1 MAHEVLPT
9 YSDRHAIALRLYDK
23 TERMKAIE
31 RARDTGSST
40 EAAKS
45 SSKACK
51 RRLGSSSQFSSHGQ
65 QGPSG
70 LGHENNAMRIDL
82 PVTPEELVSI
92 RRRVRALSI
101 DAPKIV
107 SSITG
112 APSETSF
119 RE

>member
-23 TERMKAIE
+23 TECMKAIE
-31 RARDTGSST
+31 RARDAGSST
-40 EAAKS
+40 EAAK

-51 RRLGSSSQFSSHGQ
+51 RRLGSSSQLSSHGT

-70 LGHENNAMRIDL
+70 QDHENNAMRIDL

-92 RRRVRALSI
+92 RLRVRALSI
-101 DAPKIV
+101 DHVPRIL
-107 SSITG
+107 
-112 APSETSF
+112 
-119 RE
+119 